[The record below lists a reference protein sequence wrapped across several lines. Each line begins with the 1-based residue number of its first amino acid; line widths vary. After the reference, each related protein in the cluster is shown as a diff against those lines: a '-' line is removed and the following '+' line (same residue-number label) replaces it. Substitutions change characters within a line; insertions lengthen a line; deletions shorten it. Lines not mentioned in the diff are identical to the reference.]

1 MKCVKNLEQEYPVVI
16 LRVSDDEA
24 SRMVDDM
31 LEHWKYVP
39 KKEWKEK
46 VRDSK

>member
-1 MKCVKNLEQEYPVVI
+1 MKCVKDHDKV

-24 SRMVDDM
+24 FDLVRGGN
-31 LEHWKYVP
+31 WKYVP